1 MKRQGKVSR
10 ITIRKKRLQRIQKK
24 LKKKVLIQ
32 INLQTQE
39 IQDLVVVQEADLAVV
54 LQAAQMSLRRQK
66 S

>member
-32 INLQTQE
+32 INLHTQE